1 MDFNF
6 VNPFLLNQ
14 LENVVLECNEHRK
27 RTATCIARLYVSFV
41 FPYKYDW
48 GFAPLLPRFFMTVK
62 SRKFKEKTK

>member
-27 RTATCIARLYVSFV
+27 RTATCIARLYISCV
-41 FPYKYDW
+41 FPLNTIGALRPYYPA
-48 GFAPLLPRFFMTVK
+48 FL
-62 SRKFKEKTK
+62 